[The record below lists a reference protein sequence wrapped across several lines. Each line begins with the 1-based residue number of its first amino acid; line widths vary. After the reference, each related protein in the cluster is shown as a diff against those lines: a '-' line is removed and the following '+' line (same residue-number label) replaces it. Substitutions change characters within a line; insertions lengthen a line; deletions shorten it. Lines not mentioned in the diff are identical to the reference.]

1 VCIFMSYVASNQ
13 TSMEIN
19 IDLTRADFADFNKY
33 YFFKRGLK
41 KRIYLFFIMAFVLP
55 LLMHSDG
62 PFDLMTYVISVI
74 IVGPLFALIYLGGM
88 TISIFLTKRL
98 ASENSPILGKRKFII
113 TDEGLTEESE
123 NSRNLQKWKGIK
135 SIETNKNS
143 IFIFVDNL
151 AAYVIPK
158 RFFKDQAEQQLFIEI
173 IKNKLNNA

>member
-1 VCIFMSYVASNQ
+1 
-13 TSMEIN
+13 MEIN

-98 ASENSPILGKRKFII
+98 PSENGLILGEKKYLI
-113 TDEGLTEESE
+113 TEEGLIEESE
-123 NSRNLQKWKGIK
+123 NNKIIQKWNGIK

-143 IFIFVDNL
+143 VFIFVDNI
-151 AAYVIPK
+151 AAYIIPK
-158 RFFKDQAEQQLFIEI
+158 RFFQDQAEQHRFIEI
-173 IKNKLNNA
+173 IENKLNNV